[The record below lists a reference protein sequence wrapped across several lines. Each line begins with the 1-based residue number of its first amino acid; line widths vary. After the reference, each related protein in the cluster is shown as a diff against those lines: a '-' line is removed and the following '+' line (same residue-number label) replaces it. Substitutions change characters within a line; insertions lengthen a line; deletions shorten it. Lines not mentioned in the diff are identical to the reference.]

1 MLWGIDGCG
10 EYGQEPEHVQSDSRR
25 ASTLAIGTEIERE
38 LGTEDD
44 GRLLDE
50 VREYYA
56 TVAVPILSSSGIPSL
71 VSSAL
76 SVTLEGFLHAYALVS
91 SRAFLVDAFHG
102 LSMVPIADAFNHTQE
117 NHVHLESEI
126 DVCVTCGSLAQCP
139 HDQEEQL
146 EPVSSVPT
154 PLVDTSRCKCDDD
167 DILVGGSKAN
177 FGTRPA
183 AELFQ
188 RRSAAPNTHTDAPTL
203 AQEVDTCDMVSN
215 SPIPPGAEVFNTYG
229 EHLTNAQLLAR
240 YGFALDDNDNDVVT
254 FKLDDLSVPPNIT
267 NCWPC
272 ADRAALDAL
281 YGEVLRAWPRHNWD
295 NSEIVYQPEV
305 GPLSADMGSTPSGG
319 RLASARDARMLA
331 VNSDGKI
338 SHGLWVYCTL
348 CSMSCVAP
356 IAGNTGAPHA
366 VMVAAAAGRRLAE
379 LQVHREMQGVD
390 RPHEEATADDD
401 GGDGDLPQLVGST
414 DKILTTLARVV
425 TWACTQS
432 PRARRLGRLA
442 LDDAGD
448 PPSTAALGD
457 MLDVSDPFS
466 FTHAIPFQTNN
477 NTPYPDWVPSEGAH
491 QPAPHSTPAR

>member
-1 MLWGIDGCG
+1 
-10 EYGQEPEHVQSDSRR
+10 
-25 ASTLAIGTEIERE
+25 
-38 LGTEDD
+38 
-44 GRLLDE
+44 
-50 VREYYA
+50 
-56 TVAVPILSSSGIPSL
+56 
-71 VSSAL
+71 
-76 SVTLEGFLHAYALVS
+76 
-91 SRAFLVDAFHG
+91 
-102 LSMVPIADAFNHTQE
+102 
-117 NHVHLESEI
+117 
-126 DVCVTCGSLAQCP
+126 
-139 HDQEEQL
+139 
-146 EPVSSVPT
+146 
-154 PLVDTSRCKCDDD
+154 
-167 DILVGGSKAN
+167 
-177 FGTRPA
+177 
-183 AELFQ
+183 
-188 RRSAAPNTHTDAPTL
+188 
-203 AQEVDTCDMVSN
+203 MVSN

-305 GPLSADMGSTPSGG
+305 GPLSAEMGSTPSGG
-319 RLASARDARMLA
+319 RLASARDARTLA

-366 VMVAAAAGRRLAE
+366 VTVAAAGRRLAE

-414 DKILTTLARVV
+414 DKVRLQYCMLLYLLRFVNLP
-425 TWACTQS
+425 WSFQGLLRDGRS
-432 PRARRLGRLA
+432 HGRARPLLFREPGSTNALRGFLHMEISLCRARGANLGGHVRSACRWAPAHPGTTSVPPARHAPVRFEQCVAPVPACARAIRRGKAVVYWLLPLRGAVQCVRVRLP
-442 LDDAGD
+442 
-448 PPSTAALGD
+448 PPSRSLGLMD
-457 MLDVSDPFS
+457 EL
-466 FTHAIPFQTNN
+466 
-477 NTPYPDWVPSEGAH
+477 
-491 QPAPHSTPAR
+491 